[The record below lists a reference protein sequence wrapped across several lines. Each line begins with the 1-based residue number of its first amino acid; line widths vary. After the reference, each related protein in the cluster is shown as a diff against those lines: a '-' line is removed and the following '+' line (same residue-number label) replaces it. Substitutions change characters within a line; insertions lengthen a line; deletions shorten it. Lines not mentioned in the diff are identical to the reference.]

1 MTPKQHRLIS
11 QLLWDTQ
18 LNADDVWPIL
28 KGENEYIGHVDKPF
42 LFRRCLESY
51 SWFTI
56 LELFSVQ
63 EVKRLLTKEVIAKL
77 RSKSLRKKYT
87 FMYEQLQKAL

>member
-18 LNADDVWPIL
+18 LNADDVWPVFDGQ
-28 KGENEYIGHVDKPF
+28 KDAIGHVDKSF

-51 SWFTI
+51 SWFTV
-56 LELFSVQ
+56 LELFTIQ
-63 EVKRLLTKEVIAKL
+63 QIKMLLTKEVIAKL
-77 RSKSLRKKYT
+77 RSKSLQKKYS
-87 FMYEQLQKAL
+87 FMYEHLQRAV